1 MATIVRRRNINKLS
15 SEHLDNWARK
25 HTSGIFKTEKLGKAD
40 FETIDI
46 FGLVIIRKKLVAVL
60 DARGLDVF
68 KRGIKEPE
76 RIKEALEIITLEE
89 AERTEESQRAKSPI
103 FD

>member
-1 MATIVRRRNINKLS
+1 MRTIVRRRGINKLS

-25 HTSGIFKTEKLGKAD
+25 HTNGIFETEKLGKAE
-40 FETIDI
+40 FEAIDI
-46 FGLVIIRKKLVAVL
+46 LGLVIIRKKLVAVL

-68 KRGIKEPE
+68 KRGTKEPE
-76 RIKEALEIITLEE
+76 RIKEALKIITLEE
-89 AERTEESQRAKSPI
+89 VERAEESQRAKSPI

>member
-1 MATIVRRRNINKLS
+1 MATMVRRRNINKLS
-15 SEHLDNWARK
+15 SEHLDNWAREN
-25 HTSGIFKTEKLGKAD
+25 TSGIFKTEKLGKAD

-68 KRGIKEPE
+68 KRGTKEPG
-76 RIKEALEIITLEE
+76 KVKQALATITLEE
-89 AERTEESQRAKSPI
+89 VERTEESQRAKSPI

>member
-1 MATIVRRRNINKLS
+1 MATTVRRKNINKLS
-15 SEHLDNWARK
+15 SEHLDNWARNN
-25 HTSGIFKTEKLGKAD
+25 TSGIFKTEKLGKAD

-60 DARGLDVF
+60 DAKGLDVF
-68 KRGIKEPE
+68 KRGTKEPE
-76 RIKEALEIITLEE
+76 RVKEALKTITLEE
-89 AERTEESQRAKSPI
+89 VERTEESQRAKSPI

>member
-1 MATIVRRRNINKLS
+1 MATMVRRKNVNKLS
-15 SEHLDNWARK
+15 SEHLDNWVRK
-25 HTSGIFKTEKLGKAD
+25 NTSGIFKTEKPGKAD

-60 DARGLDVF
+60 EARGLDVF
-68 KRGIKEPE
+68 RRGTKEPE
-76 RIKEALEIITLEE
+76 RIKEALKTITLEE
-89 AERTEESQRAKSPI
+89 VERTEESQRAKSPI